1 MMFGAEITTEYATPS
16 IRTHGVRITGV
27 GAEVP
32 ARIITTAELEAQAE
46 IGRFGFE
53 PGWLERVTAVRE
65 RHWAEPDVTPS
76 DLATAA
82 GRKALADAGCDPGA
96 VDAVLFAGITKD
108 YIEPAVANIVAEGV
122 GAERARVFDVM
133 NACNGFIDGI
143 DVADSMIRA
152 GKARRVLVTTGE
164 RASIAHWHRAET
176 VEELI
181 KTLASFMVGDGG
193 GAVVVE
199 ASDAPGRGIVGREY
213 RSYPGEWRHALA
225 GRLRPTNDRCD
236 SCGGLID
243 PTFLVDGRR
252 MYEAGAPRLPH
263 VILAV
268 LERSGWEFEDID
280 TIFCH
285 EVHKRFVEGLC
296 GLGGP
301 IEKIWSTVERFGNTS
316 TVSLPLQMSEARA
329 AGALAP
335 GQKLLLVGCSSG
347 MSLAALTVV
356 W

>member
-1 MMFGAEITTEYATPS
+1 MIGAATVNEHATPS
-16 IRTHGVRITGV
+16 RRVEGVRIAGV

-32 ARIITTAELEAQAE
+32 SRIITTAELEERAE
-46 IGRFGFE
+46 LSRFGFE
-53 PGWLERVTAVRE
+53 PGWLERVIAVRE
-65 RHWAEPDVTPS
+65 RHWADPDVTPS

-82 GRKALADAGCDPGA
+82 GKKALADAGCDPA
-96 VDAVLFAGITKD
+96 TVDAVIFAGITKD
-108 YIEPAVANIVAEGV
+108 YIEPAIANIVAEGV

-143 DVADSMIRA
+143 DVADSLIRA

-193 GAVVVE
+193 GAVVVQATDE
-199 ASDAPGRGIVGREY
+199 PGRGIVDREY
-213 RSYPGEWRHALA
+213 RSFPGEWRHALA
-225 GRLRPTNDRCD
+225 GQLRPSDQRCD
-236 SCGGLID
+236 SCGSLID
-243 PTFLVDGRR
+243 PKFLVDGRR
-252 MYEAGAPRLPH
+252 MFETGVTHLPH
-263 VILAV
+263 VVLSVLA
-268 LERSGWEFEDID
+268 RSGWGFDDID

-285 EVHKRFVEGLC
+285 EVHKRFVEGI
-296 GLGGP
+296 GELGGP
-301 IEKIWSTVERFGNTS
+301 IDKVWSTVERFGNTS

-329 AGALAP
+329 AGALTG

-347 MSLAALTVV
+347 MSMAAVTMV